1 MAHDTGRDEGTPLT
15 RRRFLARSLWAVA
28 GAIAGALA
36 LIGLVP
42 VVAPAFRKA
51 SSRLNP
57 IGPVG
62 GALEPGGPDLSVE
75 GRPVLTSFTSLVE
88 GAAGQAERQETSVY
102 VLNGGNGQFTVF
114 DTRCTHLGCPVRW
127 YQAVGQ
133 FICPCHGGAFD
144 LEGEVVA
151 GPPPRPLDRYQ
162 WEVQNGVLY
171 AGLPLDKGSGL

>member
-1 MAHDTGRDEGTPLT
+1 MADDTGEDEGTPLT

-28 GAIAGALA
+28 SAIVGALA
-36 LIGLVP
+36 VIGLVP

-51 SSRLNP
+51 SSGLSP

-62 GALEPGGPDLSVE
+62 GALEQGQPNLSVE
-75 GRPVLTSFTSLVE
+75 GKPVLASFASVVKD
-88 GAAGQAERQETSVY
+88 AAGQAERQETSVY
-102 VLNGGNGQFTVF
+102 VLNKGSGQFTVF

-127 YQAVGQ
+127 YQAVEQ

-144 LEGEVVA
+144 EEGEVVA

-171 AGLPLDKGSGL
+171 AGPPLDKGSAL